1 MYRMLLF
8 FVCLFANTGYAQNI
22 APGWYVLDKGAKVS
36 IIRPGTNDVTRYMT
50 ATRNKPLDKAGVD
63 AMEELIDFSQGDIV
77 LVHDQVGGYLIAT
90 DIEGRNLGIKGNITR
105 ADRGPGSGPGY
116 MLDNFTTPDG
126 KLIKKN
132 SFVWVKER
140 KPGAPNVTVQYADKK
155 MITIPADKV
164 YDINTAAAQMASD
177 TKPKTVQ

>member
-1 MYRMLLF
+1 KHFKNGISFAYSPHFISSIFQEFRIA
-8 FVCLFANTGYAQNI
+8 FANFGSS
-22 APGWYVLDKGAKVS
+22 K
-36 IIRPGTNDVTRYMT
+36 
-50 ATRNKPLDKAGVD
+50 KPNGGLKWC

-116 MLDNFTTPDG
+116 ILDNFTTPDG

-155 MITIPADKV
+155 MISIPADKV
-164 YDINTAAAQMASD
+164 YDINIAAAQMAGD